1 MKLVL
6 NEQDGIKLIKELMEM
21 KSFDWATRL
30 MKGIMDKKQNEALR
44 KYAMDISFLTPIAK
58 GKKYTI
64 VFNRLQEKIL
74 KYGLMILEKEVKIE
88 K

>member
-1 MKLVL
+1 
-6 NEQDGIKLIKELMEM
+6 
-21 KSFDWATRL
+21 
-30 MKGIMDKKQNEALR
+30 MDKKQNEALR
-44 KYAMDISFLTPIAK
+44 KYAMDLSFLTPIAK

-74 KYGLMILEKEVKIE
+74 KYGLMILGKEVKIE